1 MTKAA
6 KRTRSV
12 ICAIVSF
19 LMSIAITLTVLCATL
34 SLTALNPKFAVQIA
48 MRSQYSEHLQSE
60 LKEEFISYGNAC
72 NIDAYFFDNIFKL
85 HLTPDTIDRDTETV
99 LREFY
104 AGEVQEHINT
114 DKLRGV
120 LLSELLLYAQEK
132 GYAVPQAEEQ
142 TEGNEMYSNLT
153 VIADELCDIYNAY
166 VSVFSMSVFK
176 TASRM
181 LARYRPFG
189 WYAAAAGAV
198 IFAVTAVILRLYY
211 QKKKNYLRYFIY
223 AFSASVLMLLFA
235 PLAALIFNVGGNIN
249 ISNASLY
256 DFATGM
262 INGVLGC
269 VAASAAIPA
278 LFTALLGIVRRTA
291 VKNNA

>member
-19 LMSIAITLTVLCATL
+19 LMSLAITLTVLCSAL
-34 SLTALNPKFAVQIA
+34 SFTALNPNFAVKIA
-48 MRSQYSEHLQSE
+48 MRSQYSEHLALE
-60 LKEEFISYGNAC
+60 LKEEFVSFGSAC
-72 NIDAYFFDNIFKL
+72 NIDAAFFDSIF
-85 HLTPDTIDRDTETV
+85 TDVITADTIDRDTEIV

-104 AGEVQEHINT
+104 AGAVQEKRDTAALENALYAHLQTYATEKGLALT
-114 DKLRGV
+114 DEVNENLRG
-120 LLSELLLYAQEK
+120 
-132 GYAVPQAEEQ
+132 
-142 TEGNEMYSNLT
+142 
-153 VIADELCDIYNAY
+153 IAAELCDVYNAY

-181 LARYRPFG
+181 LAKYRPFG
-189 WYAAAAGAV
+189 WYATAAGAV
-198 IFAVTAVILRLYY
+198 FFVITAVILRLYF

-223 AFSASVLMLLFA
+223 AFSASVLMLLIA
-235 PLAALIFNVGGNIN
+235 PLLALILNIGGSIN

-262 INGVLGC
+262 INGVLG
-269 VAASAAIPA
+269 VLAVSAVIPA
-278 LFTALLGIVRRTA
+278 LITVLLAVVRHGA
-291 VKNNA
+291 VKNNP